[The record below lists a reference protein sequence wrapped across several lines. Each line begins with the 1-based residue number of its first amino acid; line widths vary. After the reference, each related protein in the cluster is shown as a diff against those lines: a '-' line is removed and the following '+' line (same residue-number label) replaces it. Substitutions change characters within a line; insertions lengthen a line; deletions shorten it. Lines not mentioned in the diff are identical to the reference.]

1 MEKQRDKAA
10 KRMQRKVS
18 RENPSE
24 SGESESGEPASG
36 EPTTTPDESPDPT
49 SAG

>member
-24 SGESESGEPASG
+24 SGEPESGEPG